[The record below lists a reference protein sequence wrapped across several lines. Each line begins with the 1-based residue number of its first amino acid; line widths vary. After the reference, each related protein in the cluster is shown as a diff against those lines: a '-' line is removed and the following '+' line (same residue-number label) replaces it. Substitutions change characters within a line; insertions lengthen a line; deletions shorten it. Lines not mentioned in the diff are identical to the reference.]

1 MIEIER
7 KYLVNDDS
15 YKDLAH
21 KATPIVQG
29 FLNTHPDRTVRIR
42 ISGQQAWI
50 TVKGRSNEEGTERFE
65 WEHPVE
71 VGDAQELIPL
81 CESGVIHK
89 TRYEVLH
96 HGQRF
101 EVDEFHQDNTG
112 LTLAEL
118 ELESSDTPVE
128 KPAWLGDEVT
138 GDVRY
143 YNSQLSKQP
152 YTTWKE
158 S

>member
-7 KYLVNDDS
+7 KYLVKDQS

-29 FLNTHPDRTVRIR
+29 FLNTHPDRTVRVR
-42 ISGQQAWI
+42 ISGDTAWI
-50 TVKGRSNEEGTERFE
+50 TVKGRSNQAGTERFE
-65 WEHPVE
+65 WERSIAVAE
-71 VGDAQELIPL
+71 ARQLIPL
-81 CESGVIHK
+81 CEPGVISK

-101 EVDEFHQDNTG
+101 EVDEFHDMNNG
-112 LTLAEL
+112 LVLAEL
-118 ELESSDTPVE
+118 ELETEDTPVD
-128 KPAWLGDEVT
+128 KPDWLGEEVT
-138 GDVRY
+138 GDIRY
-143 YNSQLSKQP
+143 YNSTLSKQP
-152 YTTWKE
+152 YTTWN